1 MTRRAA
7 VKYPKDAEQWF
18 IEPPSVAEQ
27 VFASVD
33 LGGSVIYDPSCGIG
47 TTLNVARKRKFITFG
62 TDIVDRPGRH
72 ERHGFRRANFLKLT
86 SFPFDPG
93 DRGVSIFCNPPYGKI
108 GDVDNMGE
116 AFVVHALDHFRER
129 CEHMA
134 FILPI
139 EFMAGQDRYFDIYE
153 KREPAFAL
161 ICNQRP
167 SMPPGRK
174 VEELARARNRR
185 SLAGASL
192 KYLPWSTADDI
203 RVVKLRASGMPLEL
217 VAAEVGRT
225 WAAVKSRLQKLAKQE
240 RSV

>member
-174 VEELARARNRR
+174 VEELGAKAFKGAMGDYCVLVWAREPAPCRTIFMRPTAANRPPLIER
-185 SLAGASL
+185 R
-192 KYLPWSTADDI
+192 I
-203 RVVKLRASGMPLEL
+203 R
-217 VAAEVGRT
+217 
-225 WAAVKSRLQKLAKQE
+225 
-240 RSV
+240 